1 MLQNVRV
8 PYYDK
13 WRKIKML
20 SVDEARQRM
29 LNTIPVLSTE
39 KRGILNCAGYVLAE
53 AVSAPE
59 HIPPFDNSA
68 MDGFAVRAVD
78 VKAATEENPTVLSVV
93 ETIAAGHAPTKQ
105 VLSGQAARIMTGAM
119 MPEGADAVVMQE
131 VTELFSR
138 DSVKIFE
145 NVSENQNVR
154 FAGESVK
161 AGEEVMPPGKLLRA
175 PEISMLASLNC
186 AEVIVHR
193 KPTVAIVS
201 TGDELTPLGER
212 LEPGKIRDSNRYGLY
227 AQVEEAGGVPIDMG
241 IAPDDEAET
250 ERIFRDALAKADALI
265 TSGGVSVGEHDVVKS
280 VLAKLGEI
288 NFWRVAMKP
297 GKPQAYG
304 IADGKPIFGLPG
316 NPVSSLVVF
325 ELFVRPA
332 LLKMAGHT
340 HLLRPTFKAVLA
352 ESVKNRDG
360 RVNYMRAILT
370 EQDGHY
376 TAKTTGPQGSG
387 ILHSLVLAN
396 GLITIPAGAKLAAGA
411 TVDAQFLD

>member
-1 MLQNVRV
+1 
-8 PYYDK
+8 
-13 WRKIKML
+13 ML

-29 LNTIPVLSTE
+29 LNTIPVLPTE
-39 KRGILNCAGYVLAE
+39 KRGILNCAGHVLAE

-59 HIPPFDNSA
+59 NIPPFDNSA

-78 VKAATEENPTVLSVV
+78 VKTATEENPTVLSVV

-105 VLSGQAARIMTGAM
+105 VLQGQTARIMTGAM

-138 DSVKIFE
+138 ETRETHPTVHDSVKIFE
-145 NVSENQNVR
+145 TVSENRNVR

-161 AGEEVMPPGKLLRA
+161 QGEQVITPGKLLRA

-186 AEVIVHR
+186 AEVAVHR

-201 TGDELTPLGER
+201 TGDELTPLGEP
-212 LEPGKIRDSNRYGLY
+212 LAPGKIRDSNRYGLY
-227 AQVEEAGGVPIDMG
+227 IQVQEAGGIPVDMG
-241 IAPDDEAET
+241 IAKDDPEET
-250 ERIFRDALAKADALI
+250 ERIFRMALSAADALI
-265 TSGGVSVGEHDVVKS
+265 TSGGVSVGEHDVVKT

-340 HLLRPTFKAVLA
+340 NLLRPTFKAVLA
-352 ESVKNRDG
+352 ESVTNRDG

-396 GLITIPAGAKLAAGA
+396 GLITIPAGVTLAAGA

>member
-1 MLQNVRV
+1 
-8 PYYDK
+8 
-13 WRKIKML
+13 ML

-29 LNTIPVLSTE
+29 LDTIPVLPSE
-39 KRGILNCAGYVLAE
+39 KREIHNCTDYVLAE
-53 AVSAPE
+53 ALHATE
-59 HIPPFDNSA
+59 NIPPFDNSA
-68 MDGFAVRAVD
+68 MDGYAVRAAD
-78 VKAATEENPTVLSVV
+78 VKNASEKNPAVLSVV
-93 ETIAAGHAPTKQ
+93 ETIAAGYAPTKQ
-105 VLSGQAARIMTGAM
+105 LATGQAARIMTGAM
-119 MPEGADAVVMQE
+119 MPDGADAVVMQE
-131 VTELFSR
+131 VTQQ
-138 DSVKIFE
+138 DGDKVKIFE
-145 NVSENQNVR
+145 SIDETGNVR
-154 FAGESVK
+154 FTGESV
-161 AGEEVMPPGKLLRA
+161 AEGQQVMGKGKHLRP

-186 AEVIVHR
+186 AEVSVYR

-201 TGDELTPLGER
+201 TGDELTPLGEP

-250 ERIFRDALAKADALI
+250 ERIFRAALAKADALI
-265 TSGGVSVGEHDVVKS
+265 TSGGVSVGEHDVVKT

-332 LLKMAGHT
+332 LLKMAGHQK
-340 HLLRPTFKAVLA
+340 LLRPTFKATLTETVT
-352 ESVKNRDG
+352 NRDG

-370 EQDGHY
+370 ESDGQY
-376 TAKTTGPQGSG
+376 IAETTGPQGSG

-396 GLITIPAGAKLAAGA
+396 GLITIPTA
-411 TVDAQFLD
+411 TTVQTGGKVDAQFLF